1 MERRLASTHH
11 PGSGFDCSGWSAG
24 LCRPQS
30 RGGFSKHFTKC
41 FYRSVI
47 STMFYQVLP
56 QPLPMVQENRHCP
69 EQQICVLMAAFSMHE
84 ETEVWTPELFVNCC
98 TFYPD
103 GDLHLS
109 SLLSST
115 LALMTGVSNVAE
127 VCPST
132 VPRSLVIVVTA
143 NEASDWSVLSPHPSC
158 ALIGPASR
166 CRRPFPD
173 RPQKTAVCRS
183 TSEGL

>member
-1 MERRLASTHH
+1 
-11 PGSGFDCSGWSAG
+11 
-24 LCRPQS
+24 
-30 RGGFSKHFTKC
+30 
-41 FYRSVI
+41 
-47 STMFYQVLP
+47 
-56 QPLPMVQENRHCP
+56 MVQVNRHCP
-69 EQQICVLMAAFSMHE
+69 EQQICVLVAAFSMHE
-84 ETEVWTPELFVNCC
+84 ETEVWTPELFVKCC

-143 NEASDWSVLSPHPSC
+143 SKASDWSVLSPHPSC
-158 ALIGPASR
+158 TLIGPASR

-173 RPQKTAVCRS
+173 RPQKLQFAGAPQRVCKSFPLSWGHRSLAAINIQSPECRIRILLLVAVFGTEP
-183 TSEGL
+183 TSFRVGEL